1 MSFSS
6 SGLVDRDF
14 EHVKSTEPTI
24 KDRFP
29 FMSDLVS
36 W

>member
-6 SGLVDRDF
+6 SGLVERDF

-24 KDRFP
+24 KDKFP
-29 FMSDLVS
+29 FISDPVS
-36 W
+36 

>member
-6 SGLVDRDF
+6 SGLVERDF

-24 KDRFP
+24 NDRFP
-29 FMSDLVS
+29 FISDLDS
-36 W
+36 